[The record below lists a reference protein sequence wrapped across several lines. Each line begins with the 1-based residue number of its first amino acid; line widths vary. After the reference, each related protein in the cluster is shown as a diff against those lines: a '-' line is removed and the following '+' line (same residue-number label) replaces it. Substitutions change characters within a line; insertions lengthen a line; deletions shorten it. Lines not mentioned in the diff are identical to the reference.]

1 MARKRL
7 VRKKGAVG
15 LSLAGPTKPKRQRI
29 TNPSILAENAA
40 IAKRKKAEKAGT
52 GPVMKT
58 KGLKAFLGLVD
69 AEYKEKF
76 YARWPSGQVDV
87 NFFGYWDLLYL
98 SRDELGPD
106 VDETTI
112 RYADIMGDD
121 AGDLSRWERLKIK
134 VLAEEAPTSTVPPE
148 FLVYDSKQQP
158 KEERKITNPMEL
170 TRNKAHDILMECEW
184 VAADQNKKG
193 CVLTYL
199 RAEAVSSMVANMVR
213 DDVMQPYQELSGD
226 EKEYGLLIQSDWVQ
240 LLVAE
245 IEQYAEEAKNQSKRS
260 GKSRKKPTRLA
271 KGFTPGQIEKA
282 LASFGYQKVDDTLG
296 VSSVSPDQVFGA
308 GMALL
313 YNTKYRKITL
323 LEAPPNSVLGLKGTS
338 IIGFDASIA
347 VEKTCKDPKKFLDW
361 STKPKIRK
369 SVKVLKTKETKG
381 NGRSNKETVI
391 LAVFK

>member
-29 TNPSILAENAA
+29 TNPNILAENAA
-40 IAKRKKAEKAGT
+40 IAERKKAEKAGT
-52 GPVMKT
+52 GPAMKT
-58 KGLKAFLGLVD
+58 RGLKRFWSLID
-69 AEYKEKF
+69 DEYSEKF
-76 YARWPSGQVDV
+76 IARWPGGQVDV

-98 SRDELGPD
+98 SREELGPD
-106 VDETTI
+106 VDEAAI
-112 RYADIMGDD
+112 RYADTMGDD
-121 AGDLSRWERLKIK
+121 DGVSRWNRLKIK
-134 VLAEEAPTSTVPPE
+134 VLSKESPSTTVPE
-148 FLVYDSKQQP
+148 DFMVYDPKQQP

-213 DDVMQPYQELSGD
+213 DDVMKPYQELGGD
-226 EKEYGLLIQSDWVQ
+226 AKEYGLLVQSDWVQ

-260 GKSRKKPTRLA
+260 GKSRKKTTRLA

-282 LASFGYQKVDDTLG
+282 LASFDYQKVDDTLG
-296 VSSVSPDQVFGA
+296 VSSVSPDQIFGA

-347 VEKTCKDPKKFLDW
+347 VEKTCKDPKKLLDW
-361 STKPKIRK
+361 STKPKTRK